1 MFTLDEI
8 LDLAIQIEKNGE
20 KIYRRAQQ
28 EVPNPALAS
37 MLLWLAEDE
46 AKHEK
51 WFIQFREKAN
61 GTLKDPRMDDM
72 GRSILQGVL
81 GDRAFSIAE
90 SDFSRID
97 DLNSLLELSIEF
109 ERDTVLFYEMLGGF
123 ISDEQVLSQ
132 LTQIVEEENRHVQLL
147 EEFLGKK
154 GPLPMAGTRRP

>member
-28 EVPNPALAS
+28 EVSNLSLAS
-37 MLLWLAEDE
+37 MLSWLADDE

-51 WFIQFREKAN
+51 WFIQFREKIE
-61 GTLKDPRMDDM
+61 GTLKDPKLDDM

-81 GDRAFSIAE
+81 GERAFSIEEA
-90 SDFSRID
+90 DFSRID

-109 ERDTVLFYEMLGGF
+109 EKDTLLFYEMLGGF
-123 ISDEQVLSQ
+123 ISDEQILEQ
-132 LTQIVEEENRHVQLL
+132 LGQIMEEENRHVQVL

-154 GPLPMAGTRRP
+154 GALPMARN